1 MYNLKKDK
9 RQEKIVPSMSWKWIT
24 FAFEH
29 RGNQIVVRNSN
40 WTSKEQ
46 VFINDDLVHDQKS
59 MKMQMNKTFKFPGGE
74 DLKIDFGLSFKK
86 GIFIKASSE
95 EEVVY
100 SYVSHSDPKYWMGII
115 ACMIFGAV
123 FGFLIGITLLL

>member
-1 MYNLKKDK
+1 MNNLKQDMT
-9 RQEKIVPSMSWKWIT
+9 ENKIVPSMSWKWIT

-29 RGNQIVVRNSN
+29 KGNQIVVRNSN

-59 MKMQMNKTFKFPGGE
+59 MKMQMNKTFKLPEGE

-86 GIFIKASSE
+86 GIFIEASSE
-95 EEVVY
+95 EEEVY
-100 SYVSHSDPKYWMGII
+100 SYASNSDPKYWMGII
-115 ACMIFGAV
+115 ACMIFGLIC
-123 FGFLIGITLLL
+123 GFLIGIALL